1 MNLLV
6 LREYLTDKVTI
17 GSLYVNNVFECY
29 TLEDKDRYLENGGV
43 KLYGETAIPLGSYSV
58 VLTPSARFKRV
69 LPLLRGV
76 QGFDGIR
83 IHAGNTAEDT
93 HGCILVGTVK
103 TNTTLVN
110 SKFAMTKLFAKL
122 QTAVQNG
129 EQITIRIERK

>member
-6 LREYLTDKVTI
+6 VREYLTDKVTI

-29 TLEDKDRYLENGGV
+29 TLEDKDRHLENGGV

-58 VLTPSARFKRV
+58 VLTTSARFKRV

-76 QGFDGIR
+76 QGFDGVR
-83 IHAGNTAEDT
+83 IHAGNTAADT

-129 EQITIRIERK
+129 EQITLRIERK